1 MTPEVRDRIEQ
12 IRQGIVPEG
21 YKKGKIGIV
30 PIKWNEVPF
39 STLFTS
45 TSEYTDDLKQYP
57 LYSLTIEDGITAK
70 TERYERSHLVKKENS
85 YKVVRPNDYAYNPM
99 NIRFGA
105 VARHKGDIPV
115 AVSGYYDIFTTVHES
130 DLVFMDSFLTYGP
143 MITYYNKVST
153 GSLVEKQRVHFSDFL
168 EFSLALPP
176 LEERKKIAEIL
187 STQDKAIELQA
198 RKIEELKRFKKGC
211 LEKMFPRKGQK
222 VPEKRFPGFTDDWE
236 QRKLGELVDRVI
248 RKNTNNE
255 STLPLTISAQYGLV
269 DQITYFNKR
278 VASRDVSNYYLVLN
292 GEFAYNKSTS
302 DGYPFGAVKRLD
314 LYEKGVL
321 STLYIVFVPKKEQQI
336 DSDFLTVFFDTD
348 RWHKGVSERAAEGAR
363 NHGLLNISAEDFFDI
378 DLSVPKEVAEQK
390 QIGAFIR
397 QIDNLITLHQCKLEE
412 MKKQKKALM
421 QLLLTGIV
429 KTKGEVR

>member
-1 MTPEVRDRIEQ
+1 MTPEVKKRIEQ

-187 STQDKAIELQA
+187 STQDKAIELQG

-236 QRKLGELVDRVI
+236 QRKAKELFVSTADKGYPELPVLSATQDRGMI
-248 RKNTNNE
+248 RRDENGINIFHDKKNE
-255 STLPLTISAQYGLV
+255 AGY
-269 DQITYFNKR
+269 KR
-278 VASRDVSNYYLVLN
+278 VLPGQFVIHLRSFQGGFAHSAIEGITSPAYTVFGFSEPEKHDSEYWKYVFTSKSFIQRLETVTYGIRDGRSI
-292 GEFAYNKSTS
+292 S
-302 DGYPFGAVKRLD
+302 
-314 LYEKGVL
+314 YE
-321 STLYIVFVPKKEQQI
+321 E
-336 DSDFLTVFFDTD
+336 FLTLGFVYPS
-348 RWHKGVSERAAEGAR
+348 K
-363 NHGLLNISAEDFFDI
+363 
-378 DLSVPKEVAEQK
+378 AEQTAIARYLDK
-390 QIGAFIR
+390 LS
-397 QIDNLITLHQCKLEE
+397 DLITLHQRKLEE
-412 MKKQKKALM
+412 MKRQKKALM

-429 KTKGEVR
+429 RVKA